1 MIYVQVHWKK
11 KENYCLKQIGN
22 VVWTFRWFFFFPF
35 QVYRVTVV
43 DSAHHLL
50 DQVFK
55 NAYTVH
61 KMKFRYVIVWNSIK
75 FVSKKKRL
83 LYYSISKHI
92 LRAFELPSI
101 SCHRYYDK
109 LANKK
114 QNKKPYHQKVTENY
128 PPYSLHCSVMT
139 YDRIP
144 LHLGPSIFPPFFV
157 IASESFAVLQLTC
170 LCVYH
175 FYCSFPPT
183 NHPNN
188 CLQQNTTDNILRYI
202 HRMIC
207 TMLFFSVLKSKW

>member
-1 MIYVQVHWKK
+1 MWWYLWKQKPIGPINLSVSTHLISSPKQKKMIKQNKKKELKKKHHPFKNTTKYYYYIYLYDKTENYNYDISIYILWFMFRSIEKKK

-50 DQVFK
+50 DQVLK

-75 FVSKKKRL
+75 FVSKKKKEKG
-83 LYYSISKHI
+83 YSISKHI

-109 LANKK
+109 LANKNK
-114 QNKKPYHQKVTENY
+114 NKKPYHHKVT
-128 PPYSLHCSVMT
+128 
-139 YDRIP
+139 
-144 LHLGPSIFPPFFV
+144 
-157 IASESFAVLQLTC
+157 
-170 LCVYH
+170 
-175 FYCSFPPT
+175 
-183 NHPNN
+183 
-188 CLQQNTTDNILRYI
+188 
-202 HRMIC
+202 
-207 TMLFFSVLKSKW
+207 

>member
-75 FVSKKKRL
+75 FVSKKK
-83 LYYSISKHI
+83 
-92 LRAFELPSI
+92 
-101 SCHRYYDK
+101 
-109 LANKK
+109 
-114 QNKKPYHQKVTENY
+114 KVTLLFNIK
-128 PPYSLHCSVMT
+128 T
-139 YDRIP
+139 YITRIW
-144 LHLGPSIFPPFFV
+144 
-157 IASESFAVLQLTC
+157 IAK
-170 LCVYH
+170 Y
-175 FYCSFPPT
+175 
-183 NHPNN
+183 
-188 CLQQNTTDNILRYI
+188 
-202 HRMIC
+202 
-207 TMLFFSVLKSKW
+207 

>member
-1 MIYVQVHWKK
+1 MIYVQVHWKKK

-50 DQVFK
+50 DQVLK

-75 FVSKKKRL
+75 FVSKKKERKGL

-101 SCHRYYDK
+101 SCNRYYDK
-109 LANKK
+109 LANKNK
-114 QNKKPYHQKVTENY
+114 NKKPYHHKVT
-128 PPYSLHCSVMT
+128 
-139 YDRIP
+139 
-144 LHLGPSIFPPFFV
+144 
-157 IASESFAVLQLTC
+157 
-170 LCVYH
+170 
-175 FYCSFPPT
+175 
-183 NHPNN
+183 
-188 CLQQNTTDNILRYI
+188 
-202 HRMIC
+202 
-207 TMLFFSVLKSKW
+207 

>member
-1 MIYVQVHWKK
+1 MIFVKAKANRSHQSFRFNSSHLVPKAKKMIKQNKKKELKKKHHPFKNTTKYYYYIYLYDKTENYNYDISIYILWFMFRSIEK

-50 DQVFK
+50 DQVLK

-75 FVSKKKRL
+75 FVSKKKERKGL

-109 LANKK
+109 LANK
-114 QNKKPYHQKVTENY
+114 NKT
-128 PPYSLHCSVMT
+128 
-139 YDRIP
+139 R
-144 LHLGPSIFPPFFV
+144 
-157 IASESFAVLQLTC
+157 
-170 LCVYH
+170 
-175 FYCSFPPT
+175 
-183 NHPNN
+183 NH
-188 CLQQNTTDNILRYI
+188 TTI
-202 HRMIC
+202 
-207 TMLFFSVLKSKW
+207 K